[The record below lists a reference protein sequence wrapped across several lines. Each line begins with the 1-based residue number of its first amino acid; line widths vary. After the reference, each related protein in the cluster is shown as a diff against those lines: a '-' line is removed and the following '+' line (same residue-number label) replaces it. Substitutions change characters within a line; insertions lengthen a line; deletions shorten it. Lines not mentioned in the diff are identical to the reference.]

1 MRADLHLKTNKKLH
15 SVNDSSN
22 LLPKI
27 LAREKKKKPTPT
39 NGQPSSSSLSSSDK
53 RNHNIPSVV
62 SGPPSSSAPAA
73 TPAEVFEAGGD
84 PPDPVQPGPSGDT
97 VVASATLAGML
108 EFVANWSAP
117 SSEGRDIPEDDSV
130 ELSSV
135 SVPSTGCDASCGGDG
150 FRVVAESFVE
160 MDVFC
165 GVEGL
170 EPMES
175 VALSDSPCETVE
187 FIGVGLIEESDAFCG
202 FEPSEVAELAVEF
215 GATVLERPGSGVTSM
230 EGTSGSCKLEWE

>member
-1 MRADLHLKTNKKLH
+1 MQADLHFKTNKKVH
-15 SVNDSSN
+15 AVNDSSN
-22 LLPKI
+22 FLPKI
-27 LAREKKKKPTPT
+27 LSREKKATTT
-39 NGQPSSSSLSSSDK
+39 NEQPSSSSSSLSSSDK
-53 RNHNIPSVV
+53 RNDNIPSVV

-73 TPAEVFEAGGD
+73 TPAEAFEAGGD

-108 EFVANWSAP
+108 EFVANCSAP

-130 ELSSV
+130 ELSPV
-135 SVPSTGCDASCGGDG
+135 SVPCTGCDASCGGDG
-150 FRVVAESFVE
+150 FGVAESFVE

-165 GVEGL
+165 GIEGL

-187 FIGVGLIEESDAFCG
+187 FIGVGLIEESDTFCG
-202 FEPSEVAELAVEF
+202 FEPSEVAELAVEL

-230 EGTSGSCKLEWE
+230 EGTSGSCKLE